1 MSMIPDLSGKTALIT
16 GSTSGIGL
24 HFARSLARA
33 GCNIILNGF
42 GEASEI
48 EHNRQALEKDHGV
61 KALYHGADMSKPEA
75 IVALMAFASEQFG
88 AVDILINNAGIQKVS
103 PIETFPDESWEA
115 IIAINLSA
123 CFYTIKQAVPMMKE
137 KGWGRIINLASV
149 HGLVAS
155 PYKSAYVAA
164 KHGVLGLTK
173 AVALELAE
181 TPIRCNAICP
191 GYVKTPLVQAQIGD
205 TAKARGISEQEVV
218 RDVMLA
224 AQPTKEF
231 ITYEQLAGML
241 YYLCSEAGAGANG
254 TSFTI
259 DGGWTAK

>member
-48 EHNRQALEKDHGV
+48 EQNRQALEKDHGV
-61 KALYHGADMSKPEA
+61 KTLYHGADMSKPEA

-123 CFYTIKQAVPMMKE
+123 CFHTIKQAVPMMKE